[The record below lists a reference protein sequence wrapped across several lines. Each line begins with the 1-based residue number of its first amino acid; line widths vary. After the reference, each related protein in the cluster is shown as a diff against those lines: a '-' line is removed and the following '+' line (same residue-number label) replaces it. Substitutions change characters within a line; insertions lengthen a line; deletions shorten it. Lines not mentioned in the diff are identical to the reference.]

1 MLGPELLYMELKSLT
16 LLRAS
21 LTDDQLK
28 RFMDSH
34 KTKRYGLK
42 TKPPLLEILLDTND
56 NDMLLDARSKG
67 FVDL

>member
-1 MLGPELLYMELKSLT
+1 MELEKMT

-21 LTDDQLK
+21 LTDEQLK
-28 RFMDSH
+28 RFITSH
-34 KTKRYGLK
+34 SGKRYGIA
-42 TKPPLLEILLDTND
+42 TKPPTLEILLDTND